1 MKRILAIDPATSCGW
16 AWSDGTTRHSGTW
29 DLAALGSSSKHA
41 HLAALRERLLRIHA
55 KLGIDHFGFEK
66 VIHGRGMRSTEA
78 HAEKIAI
85 IKLVAVEIGAT
96 VHAGYGASSIK
107 LFATGDGHAEKRQMM
122 LACERLL
129 KVVPRTDDEADA
141 LWILEMRLKGYE
153 VTPSKKSRP
162 KRKKKSDKGEVT
174 QTDFLG
180 LAKSKPRRVIKHP
193 K

>member
-29 DLAALGSSSKHA
+29 DLAALGSSGKHA
-41 HLAALRERLLRIHA
+41 HLAALRERLLRLHA
-55 KLGIDHFGFEK
+55 KLGIDHIGYEK

-85 IKLVAVEIGAT
+85 LKLVAVEIGAT
-96 VHAGYGASSIK
+96 VHTGYAATSIK
-107 LFATGDGHAEKRQMM
+107 LYATGDGRAEKSQMI

-153 VTPSKKSRP
+153 VTPAKKSARS
-162 KRKKKSDKGEVT
+162 RAKKSDPKQQDLFGR
-174 QTDFLG
+174 G
-180 LAKSKPRRVIKHP
+180 SKPRRVVRP

>member
-1 MKRILAIDPATSCGW
+1 MTRILAIDPATSCGW
-16 AWSDGTTRHSGTW
+16 AWSDGIDRKSGTW

-41 HLAALRERLLRIHA
+41 HLAALRERLLRLHA
-55 KLGIDHFGFEK
+55 KLGIDHIGYEK
-66 VIHGRGMRSTEA
+66 VIHGRGMRSTES

-85 IKLVAVEIGAT
+85 LKLVAVEIGAT
-96 VHAGYGASSIK
+96 LHTGYGASSIK
-107 LFATGDGHAEKRQMM
+107 LYATGDGRADKSQMM

-162 KRKKKSDKGEVT
+162 RRQSRKASNGEVT
-174 QTDFLG
+174 QQTFFEKG
-180 LAKSKPRRVIKHP
+180 SRPRRVIRNSR
-193 K
+193 

>member
-16 AWSDGTTRHSGTW
+16 AWSDGTDRHSGTW

-41 HLAALRERLLRIHA
+41 HLAALRDRLLRVHA
-55 KLGIDHFGFEK
+55 KYGIDHFGFEK

-96 VHAGYGASSIK
+96 VHTGYGASSIK
-107 LFATGDGHAEKRQMM
+107 LFATGDGHAEKSQMM

-153 VTPSKKSRP
+153 VTSKKSRP
-162 KRKKKSDKGEVT
+162 RRQSKKASKGEVT
-174 QTDFLG
+174 QQTFFEKG
-180 LAKSKPRRVIKHP
+180 SRPRRVIRNP
-193 K
+193 R